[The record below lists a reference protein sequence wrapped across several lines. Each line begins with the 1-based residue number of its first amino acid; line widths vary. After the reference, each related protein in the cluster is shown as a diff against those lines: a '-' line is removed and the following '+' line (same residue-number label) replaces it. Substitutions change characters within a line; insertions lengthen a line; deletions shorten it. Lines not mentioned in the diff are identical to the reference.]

1 MLGRNKDR
9 PKWGWRQ
16 RIQILLF
23 VFVSTLP
30 AAVLYLSSRSWKL
43 PSFDFN
49 KLFDFHGQYV
59 FETSGRYQDSLEIKF
74 RDKTNLLTGIYG
86 FYFFDLQTGFQSA
99 AFADRQF
106 EAASLI
112 KLPVMAA
119 FWAEVEKGNLDPNQ
133 IYILEN
139 EDKVAGAGSLQT
151 KPEGF
156 EISYKD
162 LVFLMGKQSDN
173 TAYKII
179 RQQIGD
185 EAIVKILLKAQ
196 MNNTDLSTNKTTPAD
211 IGNFYQHLLK
221 GLLINSQHKDA
232 LLDSLTNTQFEEY
245 LPSGIPEK
253 VEVAHKYG
261 REVHVLHDAGVIWA
275 KRPYILVLMS
285 EGIIDSEAEEVFPS
299 LSRLFYNHQDS
310 LAN

>member
-9 PKWGWRQ
+9 PKWGWQQ

-23 VFVSTLP
+23 ILISTLP

-43 PSFDFN
+43 PSLDLN
-49 KLFDFHGQYV
+49 KLFDFRGQYV
-59 FETSGRYQDSLEIKF
+59 FETSGRYQDSLEIEF
-74 RDKTNLLTGIYG
+74 RNKTNLLTGIYG
-86 FYFFDLQTGFQSA
+86 YYFLDLQTGFQSA
-99 AFADRQF
+99 VYADRQF

-119 FWAEVEKGNLDPNQ
+119 FWAEAEKGNIDPDTF
-133 IYILEN
+133 YVLKTK
-139 EDKVAGAGSLQT
+139 DKVGGAGSLQT

-162 LVFLMGKQSDN
+162 LVSLMGKQSDN

-185 EAIVKILLKAQ
+185 EAVVKILLKAQ
-196 MNNTDLSTNKTTPAD
+196 MKNTDLSTNKTTPAD
-211 IGNFYQHLLK
+211 IGRFYQHLLR
-221 GLLINSQHKDA
+221 GLLINSQHKDM

-245 LPSGIPEK
+245 LPSGVPEG

-261 REVHVLHDAGVIWA
+261 REVHVLHDAGVVWA
-275 KRPYILVLMS
+275 KRPYVIVLMS
-285 EGIIDSEAEEVFPS
+285 EGIIDSEAEEVFPE
-299 LSRLFYNHQDS
+299 LSRLFYDYQNS
-310 LAN
+310 WEN